1 MLKILCQST
10 CSFIVGTILR
20 TKKFLLISRILSK
33 MKIYPRVNISVSDQ
47 IWRNFSIFETF
58 YKSLGNLKNFY
69 TVFGNFFNLLWQIY
83 IVIKGKILQ
92 INLSIWSHWSI
103 LQYFLPSFN
112 AIWSTEMT
120 VKPGPRLTY
129 PANKVSVRHKLT
141 LSSCMV

>member
-1 MLKILCQST
+1 
-10 CSFIVGTILR
+10 
-20 TKKFLLISRILSK
+20 

-103 LQYFLPSFN
+103 LQYFF
-112 AIWSTEMT
+112 TF
-120 VKPGPRLTY
+120 V
-129 PANKVSVRHKLT
+129 
-141 LSSCMV
+141 